1 MPGEAVTLQLGH
13 YSGCVG
19 AHWWGLQAAALRSPS
34 EHNELRAAALL
45 RSARGPGG
53 TESPEPRLV
62 ALELKGGV
70 GALRADGADTEPPV
84 SWDGAVADCRER
96 GRAPRDTGS
105 RRGDAAGDAKGNAG
119 AAGPGSQDAP
129 SPRLWSDYLSV
140 NLHPQSLYVIRQYL
154 HDGDCGCLEGFGQGE
169 SLLQDPACVEEL
181 EDRLH
186 FFVEECDYLQ
196 GFQVLCDLHNGFSGV
211 GARVTELLHD
221 EYARKGILTW
231 GLTPV
236 LGAVGDPQKSFC
248 RLMNTALGIAH
259 LSRHSSLFCPL
270 SLNGSLGLRPE
281 PPVTFP
287 YIKYNASLSY
297 HSSAVL
303 AAALDTLTAPYRLC
317 SSQASMLHLADSLT
331 FSGRKVVAAWAALP
345 LPALA
350 GSALP
355 DVLGAHRDVPWQLL
369 SSCKERKFSSCFAQS
384 AVLRGL
390 CQEQGSS
397 RERES
402 PEQVL
407 QQYLHT
413 QFPGAF
419 RWVRVGAALARVGA
433 GLGLHWHGWVRVW
446 AALARVGA
454 GLELHWHGWVRVW
467 GCTGT
472 GGCGLGLHW
481 HGWVR
486 VWSCIGTGG
495 CGLGLHWHGW
505 VRVGRIGTGG
515 LTLSV
520 PEVLALFNPFC
531 ARCLALFNPFCARC
545 LAQFNP
551 FCARCLAQFNPP
563 HAHLPAA
570 VGSVPVLAALQSCPA
585 LRALLSGLARE
596 LRPRRWGSSCTA
608 GLELDDVQ
616 EALEELR
623 SLAQCYETGTETGAA
638 ADGSQDEADSD

>member
-19 AHWWGLQAAALRSPS
+19 AHWWGLQAAALRSPD

-45 RSARGPGG
+45 RSGRGPGG

-70 GALRADGADTEPPV
+70 GALRADGEGTEPPV
-84 SWDGAVADCRER
+84 SWDGAVADYREPQGER
-96 GRAPRDTGS
+96 GPHRSRPGPEAERPVTGPGLFPQ
-105 RRGDAAGDAKGNAG
+105 GDAAGDAKGNPG
-119 AAGPGSQDAP
+119 AAGPGSSPAGCQDTP
-129 SPRLWSDYLSV
+129 NTRLWSDYLSV
-140 NLHPQSLYVIRQYL
+140 NLHPKSLYVIRQYL

-211 GARVTELLHD
+211 GARVTELLRD
-221 EYARKGILTW
+221 EYGRKGILAW

-236 LGAVGDPQKSFC
+236 LGAVGDPQKSFY

-259 LSRHSSLFCPL
+259 LCRHSSLVCPL
-270 SLNGSLGLRPE
+270 SLNGSLGLKPE

-297 HSSAVL
+297 HSSAIL

-350 GSALP
+350 GSSLP
-355 DVLGAHRDVPWQLL
+355 DVLGAHQEVPWQLL
-369 SSCKERKFSSCFAQS
+369 SSCKGQKKLSCCFAQS
-384 AVLRGL
+384 AVLRGV
-390 CQEQGSS
+390 CQEKGS
-397 RERES
+397 RQRES

-407 QQYLHT
+407 QHYLHT

-419 RWVRVGAALARVGA
+419 STAHVLQQPCLTRAPFPQFFSPLLSARGF
-433 GLGLHWHGWVRVW
+433 LQDR
-446 AALARVGA
+446 ARGSA
-454 GLELHWHGWVRVW
+454 
-467 GCTGT
+467 
-472 GGCGLGLHW
+472 
-481 HGWVR
+481 
-486 VWSCIGTGG
+486 S
-495 CGLGLHWHGW
+495 
-505 VRVGRIGTGG
+505 
-515 LTLSV
+515 
-520 PEVLALFNPFC
+520 
-531 ARCLALFNPFCARC
+531 
-545 LAQFNP
+545 
-551 FCARCLAQFNPP
+551 
-563 HAHLPAA
+563 AA

-585 LRALLSGLARE
+585 VLGLLSGLCRE
-596 LRPRRWGSSCTA
+596 LRPRRWGGSCAA
-608 GLELDDVQ
+608 GLELDDIQ

-623 SLAQCYETGTETGAA
+623 SLAQCYETGPA
-638 ADGSQDEADSD
+638 ADGSEDEADSD